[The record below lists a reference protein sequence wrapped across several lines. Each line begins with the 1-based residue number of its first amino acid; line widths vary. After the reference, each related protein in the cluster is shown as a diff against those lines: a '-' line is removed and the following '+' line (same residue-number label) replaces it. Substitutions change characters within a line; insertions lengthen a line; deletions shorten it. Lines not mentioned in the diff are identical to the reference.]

1 MSVSSGSSLKS
12 PLGIS
17 ATARVHR
24 ILGIA
29 CTLALLGAAAACTAS
44 YDGASGSS
52 AEQAQ
57 GGSVAD
63 DEIARADGYTND
75 SASGGG
81 ALAGKPAPT
90 VTSQTQVI
98 RVGDVAVTVKSAAN
112 AADSILAIVASTG
125 GTISSDRRFGSDKTA
140 AAELVVR
147 VPPKQ
152 LQQTVDKIGA
162 LGKETSRSLGAEDV
176 STTVADVNARVKA
189 LQISIDR
196 LLALSKTAGT
206 TADLLKIEEQVTQRQ
221 AELDSLKAQQTA
233 LNDQVS
239 MATLSIHLAVTP
251 TKKVVKKAG
260 FSGNLS
266 TGWNDLVGFGSALL
280 SLLGRLLPWLTVVA
294 ILGIPA
300 LIVWRRRRTQTARAV
315 TQLTAEA
322 GPDHTDTEAE
332 PATSER

>member
-1 MSVSSGSSLKS
+1 MHVSSGSSIAT

-17 ATARVHR
+17 TTARVR
-24 ILGIA
+24 RTLGIA

-44 YDGASGSS
+44 DDNTSGSS
-52 AEQAQ
+52 AGG

-63 DEIARADGYTND
+63 NEVARADGYSSD

-81 ALAGKPAPT
+81 AVAGKPAPA
-90 VTSQTQVI
+90 VTTQTQVI

-152 LQQTVDKIGA
+152 LQQIVDKIGA
-162 LGKETSRSLGAEDV
+162 LGKETSRTLGAEDV

-251 TKKVVKKAG
+251 TKTVVKKAG

-266 TGWNDLVGFGSALL
+266 AGWDDLVGFGSALL
-280 SLLGRLLPWLTVVA
+280 SLLGRLLPWLAVVV

-300 LIVWRRRRTQTARAV
+300 FIVWRRRTRAADV
-315 TQLTAEA
+315 GAQLPAEA
-322 GPDHTDTEAE
+322 GPDNTGAEAE
-332 PATSER
+332 PATAQN